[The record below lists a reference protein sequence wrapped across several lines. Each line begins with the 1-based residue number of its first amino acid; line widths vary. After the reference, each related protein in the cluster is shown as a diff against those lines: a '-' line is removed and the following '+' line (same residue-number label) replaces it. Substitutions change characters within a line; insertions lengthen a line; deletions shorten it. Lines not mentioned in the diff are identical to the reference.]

1 MGVGE
6 VVRRRE
12 QTTTSKVKDLQHDGS
27 CPLGGWP
34 GHTAPERGHR
44 YCSAMATDRTLTE
57 LGYYLLAGGAADPS
71 LVIDEAVAG
80 ERLGLGTAFLS
91 ERFNLKE
98 LGALSGAACAST
110 SAMTIALGTTN
121 HNLRHPI
128 VFASWAT
135 TLHRLSGGRF
145 MPGIGRG
152 IAPIQQAFGIPAVT
166 TAQMEDFVGLMRR
179 LWHGEVIFNHEGP
192 AGSFPIL
199 HLDASFDEDIDMSL
213 VAFGPESL
221 ALGGRAF
228 DAVIL
233 HTFFTEETV
242 ERSVR
247 TVKEAAEQ
255 AGRDPASVTV
265 WSCLATVE
273 DSIDEEL
280 RLRKTVGR
288 LATYLQGYGDLLVHT
303 NRWDPAVL
311 DRFRSDT
318 VVSSVPGAI
327 DTLATIDQLEHI
339 SGLIPDAWLEPSA
352 TGSATA
358 CAERVSAELDLGAD
372 AVILHGA
379 TPLELE
385 AVVAA
390 YRERDARPAG

>member
-1 MGVGE
+1 
-6 VVRRRE
+6 
-12 QTTTSKVKDLQHDGS
+12 
-27 CPLGGWP
+27 
-34 GHTAPERGHR
+34 
-44 YCSAMATDRTLTE
+44 
-57 LGYYLLAGGAADPS
+57 
-71 LVIDEAVAG
+71 
-80 ERLGLGTAFLS
+80 
-91 ERFNLKE
+91 
-98 LGALSGAACAST
+98 
-110 SAMTIALGTTN
+110 MTIALGTTN

-152 IAPIQQAFGIPAVT
+152 IAPIQQAFGIPAIS

-179 LWHGEVIFNHEGP
+179 LWHGEVVFNHEGP
-192 AGSFPIL
+192 AGSWPIL
-199 HLDASFDEDIDMSL
+199 HLDASFSEDIPMSL

-233 HTFFTEETV
+233 HTFFSEETV
-242 ERSVR
+242 ARSVR

-255 AGRDPASVTV
+255 AGRDPDAVTV

-273 DSIDEEL
+273 ESIDEEL

-288 LATYLQGYGDLLVHT
+288 LATYLQGYGDLLVST

-311 DRFRSDT
+311 DRFRADE
-318 VVSSVPGAI
+318 VVGSVAGAI
-327 DTLATIDQLEHI
+327 DTLATVEQLEHI
-339 SGLIPDAWLEPSA
+339 ARLIPETWLEPAA
-352 TGSATA
+352 TGSADA
-358 CAERVSAELDLGAD
+358 CATRVRAELDLGAD

-379 TPLELE
+379 TPIELE
-385 AVVAA
+385 PVVAA
-390 YRERDARPAG
+390 YRAMDDLQG

>member
-1 MGVGE
+1 M
-6 VVRRRE
+6 
-12 QTTTSKVKDLQHDGS
+12 TSAR
-27 CPLGGWP
+27 P
-34 GHTAPERGHR
+34 
-44 YCSAMATDRTLTE
+44 LTE
-57 LGYYLLAGGAADPS
+57 LGFYLLAGGATDPS
-71 LVIDEAVAG
+71 LIIEEAVAG

-98 LGALSGAACAST
+98 LGALSGAACATT
-110 SAMTIALGTTN
+110 SSMTIALGTTN

-152 IAPIQQAFGIPAVT
+152 IAPIQQAFGIPAIST
-166 TAQMEDFVGLMRR
+166 GLMRR
-179 LWHGEVIFNHEGP
+179 LWHGEVVFNHEGP
-192 AGSFPIL
+192 AGSWPIL
-199 HLDASFDEDIDMSL
+199 HLDASFSEDIPMSL

-233 HTFFTEETV
+233 HTFFSEETV
-242 ERSVR
+242 ARSVR

-255 AGRDPASVTV
+255 AGRDPDAVTV

-273 DSIDEEL
+273 ESIDEEL

-288 LATYLQGYGDLLVHT
+288 LATYLQGYGDLLVST

-311 DRFRSDT
+311 DRFRADE
-318 VVSSVPGAI
+318 VVGSVAGAI
-327 DTLATIDQLEHI
+327 DTLATVEQLEHI
-339 SGLIPDAWLEPSA
+339 ARLIPETWLEPAA
-352 TGSATA
+352 TGSADA
-358 CAERVSAELDLGAD
+358 CATRVRAELDLGAD

-379 TPLELE
+379 TPIELE
-385 AVVAA
+385 PVVAA
-390 YRERDARPAG
+390 YRAMDDLQG

>member
-1 MGVGE
+1 M
-6 VVRRRE
+6 
-12 QTTTSKVKDLQHDGS
+12 TSAR
-27 CPLGGWP
+27 P
-34 GHTAPERGHR
+34 
-44 YCSAMATDRTLTE
+44 LTE
-57 LGYYLLAGGAADPS
+57 LGFYLLAGGATDPS
-71 LVIDEAVAG
+71 LIIEEAVAG

-98 LGALSGAACAST
+98 LGALSGAACATT
-110 SAMTIALGTTN
+110 SSMTIALGTTN
-121 HNLRHPI
+121 HNRRHPI

-152 IAPIQQAFGIPAVT
+152 IAPIQQAFGIPAIS

-179 LWHGEVIFNHEGP
+179 LWHGEVVFTHEGP
-192 AGSFPIL
+192 AGSWPIL
-199 HLDASFDEDIDMSL
+199 PLDASFSEDIPMSL

-233 HTFFTEETV
+233 HTFFSEETV
-242 ERSVR
+242 ARSVR

-255 AGRDPASVTV
+255 AGRDPDAVTV

-273 DSIDEEL
+273 ESIDEEL

-288 LATYLQGYGDLLVHT
+288 LATYLQGYGDLLVST

-311 DRFRSDT
+311 DRFRADE
-318 VVSSVPGAI
+318 VVGSVAGAI
-327 DTLATIDQLEHI
+327 DTLATVEQLEHI
-339 SGLIPDAWLEPSA
+339 ARLIPETWLEPAA
-352 TGSATA
+352 TGSADA
-358 CAERVSAELDLGAD
+358 CATRVRAELDLGAD

-379 TPLELE
+379 TPIELE
-385 AVVAA
+385 PVVAA
-390 YRERDARPAG
+390 YRAMDDLQG

>member
-1 MGVGE
+1 M
-6 VVRRRE
+6 
-12 QTTTSKVKDLQHDGS
+12 TSAR
-27 CPLGGWP
+27 P
-34 GHTAPERGHR
+34 
-44 YCSAMATDRTLTE
+44 LTE
-57 LGYYLLAGGAADPS
+57 LGFYLLAGGATDPS
-71 LVIDEAVAG
+71 LIIEEAVAG

-98 LGALSGAACAST
+98 LGALSGAACATT
-110 SAMTIALGTTN
+110 SSMTIALGTTN

-152 IAPIQQAFGIPAVT
+152 IAPIQQAFGIPAIS

-179 LWHGEVIFNHEGP
+179 LWHGEVVFNHEGP
-192 AGSFPIL
+192 AGSWPIL
-199 HLDASFDEDIDMSL
+199 HLDASFSEDIPMSL

-233 HTFFTEETV
+233 HTFFSEETV
-242 ERSVR
+242 ARSVR

-255 AGRDPASVTV
+255 AGRDPDAVTV

-273 DSIDEEL
+273 ESIDEEL

-288 LATYLQGYGDLLVHT
+288 LATYLQGYGDLLVST

-311 DRFRSDT
+311 DRFRADE
-318 VVSSVPGAI
+318 VVGSVAGAI
-327 DTLATIDQLEHI
+327 DTLATVEQLEHI
-339 SGLIPDAWLEPSA
+339 ARLIPETWLEPAA
-352 TGSATA
+352 TGSADA
-358 CAERVSAELDLGAD
+358 CATRVRAELDLGAD

-379 TPLELE
+379 TPIELE
-385 AVVAA
+385 PVVAA
-390 YRERDARPAG
+390 YRAMDDLQG